1 MSWNPKQL
9 TVEQNHMQESTIV
22 PFIPYRVVFV
32 FAVVVV
38 GLFFQQNSV
47 FVECVYVCFYHM
59 IA

>member
-1 MSWNPKQL
+1 
-9 TVEQNHMQESTIV
+9 MQESTIV
-22 PFIPYRVVFV
+22 PFIPYPVVFV
-32 FAVVVV
+32 FAVVVVV